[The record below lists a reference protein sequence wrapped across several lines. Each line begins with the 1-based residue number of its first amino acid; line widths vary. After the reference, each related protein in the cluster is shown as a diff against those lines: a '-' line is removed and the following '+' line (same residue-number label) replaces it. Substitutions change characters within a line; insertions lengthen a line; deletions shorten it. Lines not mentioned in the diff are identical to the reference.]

1 MLSNTLIGKRQA
13 GRPNPGV
20 SGGRCLLCPSF
31 PNLLFGCQRSN
42 VIITTL
48 FTGLGC
54 QTEARTPGN
63 PWPLFT
69 PTQKKRESRENRT
82 KSRKE
87 YFLSSVDFHFSSC
100 AGCVSLCVFV
110 AQFSRLHRLK
120 PQSHKPISHGE
131 LEQGARGGAGCRR
144 HCFRQSLVGK
154 DSQPCMT
161 LPLALLMRKMSK
173 EIEKIQRT
181 HKLTRYTG

>member
-1 MLSNTLIGKRQA
+1 MPALPKFSKFTFRLPKIQRHHNNFVY
-13 GRPNPGV
+13 RPW
-20 SGGRCLLCPSF
+20 L
-31 PNLLFGCQRSN
+31 PNRSS
-42 VIITTL
+42 
-48 FTGLGC
+48 
-54 QTEARTPGN
+54 N
-63 PWPLFT
+63 PWKPLAFVYPDT
-69 PTQKKRESRENRT
+69 KKRESRENRT